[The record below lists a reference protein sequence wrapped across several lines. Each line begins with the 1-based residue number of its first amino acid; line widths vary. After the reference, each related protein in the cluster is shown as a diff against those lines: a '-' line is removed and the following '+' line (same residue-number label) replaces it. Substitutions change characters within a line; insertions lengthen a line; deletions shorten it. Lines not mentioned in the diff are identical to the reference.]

1 MPCETGA
8 LCETGGGRVLKRVSF
23 GVSEFWGGRLWGRA
37 VFAFRHKAVG
47 TGAERLRRGK
57 NALWITDFAGFKPEL
72 STERLFY
79 IWGFSS
85 RGVMKP

>member
-8 LCETGGGRVLKRVSF
+8 LCEAGAGLEADEF
-23 GVSEFWGGRLWGRA
+23 GVSEFWGGRFWGRA
-37 VFAFRHKAVG
+37 VFAFCHKVVG
-47 TGAERLRRGK
+47 TEADWLRRGK
-57 NALWITDFAGFKPEL
+57 NAVWITDFAGFKPEL

-79 IWGFSS
+79 IRGVFS

>member
-8 LCETGGGRVLKRVSF
+8 LCEAGAGLEAG
-23 GVSEFWGGRLWGRA
+23 EFWGGRLWGCA

-47 TGAERLRRGK
+47 TEAERPKRGE
-57 NALWITDFAGFKPEL
+57 NALWITDFAGFKSEL

-85 RGVMKP
+85 RGVMNP